1 MSEYQQQMT
10 EEQRTEAFRQWQVEQ
25 VNRQTVAA
33 EKTADAV
40 LTIKTI
46 VLVWAL
52 LTLVA
57 AVVLM
62 INAMSAG
69 V

>member
-25 VNRQTVAA
+25 VNRETVAA